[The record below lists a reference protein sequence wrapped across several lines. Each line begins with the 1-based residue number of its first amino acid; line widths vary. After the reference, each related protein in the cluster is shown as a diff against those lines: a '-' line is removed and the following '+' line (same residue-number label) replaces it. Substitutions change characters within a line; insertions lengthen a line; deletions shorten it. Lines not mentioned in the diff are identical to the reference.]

1 MDMEH
6 ARQAETSAPVRVAR
20 FDYTPAAADY
30 DKALWRYTFHSWPG
44 RTRYLLPLYAA
55 AAAAFA
61 IRVWKWHF
69 DQTEIIVTGTI
80 CAIAVLVVRQW
91 FRRHRTRDQYATH
104 AGHGA
109 CLTTLSEDGLTTTGA
124 SGQTV
129 TADWSSYPWWFETP
143 DLFVLTGSMEFFFV
157 LPKRG
162 AACPEDLDQTR
173 ALFTQRLR
181 RI

>member
-1 MDMEH
+1 MNTEQ
-6 ARQAETSAPVRVAR
+6 ARQAENPAPVSIAR

-30 DKALWRYTFHSWPG
+30 DRALWHYTLRSWPG
-44 RTRYLLPLYAA
+44 RTRHLLPLYAA
-55 AAAAFA
+55 AAVAFA
-61 IRVWKWHF
+61 IRAWKWHF
-69 DQTEIIVTGTI
+69 DQTEIVVTGTI

-104 AGHGA
+104 AEHSV
-109 CLTTLSEDGLTTTGA
+109 CLTTLGEDGLTTTGA
-124 SGQTV
+124 SGHTV
-129 TADWSSYPWWFETP
+129 TADWNSYPWWFETP

-162 AACPEDLDQTR
+162 AACPEDLEQTR
-173 ALFTQRLR
+173 ALFSQRLR

>member
-1 MDMEH
+1 MALH
-6 ARQAETSAPVRVAR
+6 LPLLAR
-20 FDYTPAAADY
+20 
-30 DKALWRYTFHSWPG
+30 

-55 AAAAFA
+55 AAAALA

-129 TADWSSYPWWFETP
+129 TADWSS
-143 DLFVLTGSMEFFFV
+143 
-157 LPKRG
+157 
-162 AACPEDLDQTR
+162 
-173 ALFTQRLR
+173 
-181 RI
+181 

>member
-1 MDMEH
+1 M
-6 ARQAETSAPVRVAR
+6 AT
-20 FDYTPAAADY
+20 
-30 DKALWRYTFHSWPG
+30 G
-44 RTRYLLPLYAA
+44 RTPRGA
-55 AAAAFA
+55 
-61 IRVWKWHF
+61 
-69 DQTEIIVTGTI
+69 
-80 CAIAVLVVRQW
+80 
-91 FRRHRTRDQYATH
+91 RRLSHH
-104 AGHGA
+104 AQRG
-109 CLTTLSEDGLTTTGA
+109 GLTTTGA